1 MKSSSILTAAF
12 GALIAM
18 AGCTS
23 VFAAEPPAGPA
34 TAPSVATA
42 AVADAASTESPGAS
56 ACPPSATDVLP
67 KSGWESA
74 ARRATDRGLLWRV
87 EKDGRTSWLYGTIH
101 IARFDWVMPGP
112 TVKAALQ
119 QSDTIALEINLLD
132 AEAMKGALA
141 SRQAEPAAK
150 EKLLSGERG
159 QRMARQMA
167 LACATDELQARLNR
181 VQPILQA
188 IALTMLAGRADGF
201 YAEFG
206 IDIFL
211 SAFGRGANKP
221 VVALETV
228 ADQMKLLG
236 ANGGSR
242 EAEQVDQMLD
252 QLESGNAR
260 RQLRELA
267 EAWARG
273 DRDKLAN
280 YGDWC
285 NCLQSAAAQRQWK
298 RLVDDRNPG
307 IADGIERL
315 HASGKRVFGAVG
327 ALHMVGP
334 HGLPGLLAQRGFTV
348 TAVLPVGEAKAA
360 ATATP

>member
-1 MKSSSILTAAF
+1 
-12 GALIAM
+12 
-18 AGCTS
+18 
-23 VFAAEPPAGPA
+23 V
-34 TAPSVATA
+34 
-42 AVADAASTESPGAS
+42 
-56 ACPPSATDVLP
+56 DVLP

-74 ARRATDRGLLWRV
+74 ARRATDRGLLWRI

-101 IARFDWVMPGP
+101 VARFDWVMPGP

-132 AEAMKGALA
+132 TEALKGAMA

-150 EKLLSGERG
+150 AKLLSGERG
-159 QRMARQMA
+159 ERMARQMA
-167 LACATDELQARLNR
+167 LACATDELQARLGR

-188 IALTMLAGRADGF
+188 IALTTLAGRADGF
-201 YAEFG
+201 YPEFG

-211 SAFGRGANKP
+211 SAFGRAGNKP
-221 VVALETV
+221 VVALETI
-228 ADQMKLLG
+228 ADQVKLLSG
-236 ANGGSR
+236 NSPGR
-242 EAEQVDQMLD
+242 EAEQVDHLLG
-252 QLESGNAR
+252 QLESGQAR
-260 RQLRELA
+260 RQLLELA
-267 EAWARG
+267 EAWARSDEG
-273 DRDKLAN
+273 KLTHYA
-280 YGDWC
+280 DWC
-285 NCLQSAAAQRQWK
+285 DCLQSAAAQRQWK

-334 HGLPGLLAQRGFTV
+334 HSVPGLLAQRGFMV
-348 TAVLPVGEAKAA
+348 TSVLPAGVKGV